1 MRKPPG
7 LIAGAFFTQVGS
19 KLWLP
24 GSEQF
29 SLSAEPGL
37 IVMLFLPDVEATKW
51 RPDLSIIAPAPVC
64 RENAWD
70 RYATSEQPTAGPGKT
85 RFVGKSRVAATRVQ
99 GRGSNGR

>member
-7 LIAGAFFTQVGS
+7 PIAGAFFTQVGS

-64 RENAWD
+64 CENAWD
-70 RYATSEQPTAGPGKT
+70 RYATSEQHRRPGKR